1 MRNIKKLFGKNLI
14 EASEDFKKIVI
25 RGNPVSPYK
34 AEGIARVINNEKELP
49 KTKENEVLILI
60 DSTPLM
66 VPYLVKAKGFVG
78 ERGGFL
84 CHLAIVSR
92 EFEKACVNGIPNATK
107 VIENGDYVKIN
118 GLNGIVEVTKK

>member
-1 MRNIKKLFGKNLI
+1 MNDLKKLLGKNLV
-14 EASEDFKKIVI
+14 EASKDSKKII
-25 RGNPVSPYK
+25 IKGNPISPYK
-34 AEGIARVINNEKELP
+34 TEGVARVINNEKELP

-66 VPYLVKAKGFVG
+66 VPYMVKAKGYVG

-84 CHLAIVSR
+84 SHLAIVSR